1 MALPILTLSHSQKQ
15 SCRCS
20 LQGAALKKY
29 INASCM
35 LEVYMQAATPK
46 LGIKDQ
52 AQSAT
57 STQAYFHK
65 ATIPRAEAG
74 VCVRERER
82 EREKFGTMARIAVLS
97 SVFCRSSAK
106 ASVET
111 RGHFGTC

>member
-35 LEVYMQAATPK
+35 LEVYMQAAMPK
-46 LGIKDQ
+46 LGVKDQ
-52 AQSAT
+52 AQSVMT

-74 VCVRERER
+74 VCV
-82 EREKFGTMARIAVLS
+82 REKFGTMARIAVLS

-111 RGHFGTC
+111 CGHFGTC